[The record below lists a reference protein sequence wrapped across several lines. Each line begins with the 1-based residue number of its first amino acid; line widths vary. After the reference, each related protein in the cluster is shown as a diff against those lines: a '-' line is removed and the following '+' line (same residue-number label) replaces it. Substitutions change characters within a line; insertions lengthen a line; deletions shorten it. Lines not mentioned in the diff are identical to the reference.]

1 MPKPTHA
8 GQRAIQALTLGVAK
22 SRQKARAYEAEAG
35 FAETEQQ
42 FQFPISGHGGPT
54 AAFATKEI
62 TFDYPFYYAPGQ
74 RDSDLE
80 KPQMRSGFVS
90 PNDIMVTIGVQ
101 SWTVNEDTGGIIG
114 CVLNVGVLAAVNVT
128 FAGVAH
134 AEFQG
139 FSAPDDHADDD
150 IS

>member
-1 MPKPTHA
+1 MPRPSHA
-8 GQRAIQALTLGVAK
+8 GQRSIQALTLGVAK

-42 FQFPISGHGGPT
+42 FQFRISGHGGAS
-54 AAFATKEI
+54 AAFATKTI
-62 TFDYPFYYAPGQ
+62 TFDFPFYYAPGQ

-80 KPQMRSGFVS
+80 KPQFRSGHES
-90 PNDIMVTIGVQ
+90 PDDIMVTIGVL
-101 SWTVNEDTGGIIG
+101 SWTVDEDTGGVIG
-114 CVLNVGVLAAVNVT
+114 CVLNVGVLAAADVT
-128 FAGVAH
+128 FSGVAH

-150 IS
+150 VS